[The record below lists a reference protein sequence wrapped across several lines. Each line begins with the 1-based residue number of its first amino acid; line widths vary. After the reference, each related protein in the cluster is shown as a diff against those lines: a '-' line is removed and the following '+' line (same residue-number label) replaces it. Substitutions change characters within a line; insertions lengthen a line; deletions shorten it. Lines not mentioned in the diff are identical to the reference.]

1 MNWRRMWRHLVT
13 DERAAHRLFPASTL
27 KRLEFATRHGEQMHT
42 GQVRLAIE
50 DSLPLAAIRRN
61 VSPRERAIDVFSA
74 LRVWDTAEN
83 DGVLV
88 YLLIADQAVEI
99 VADRGIAGK
108 VDPATW
114 QTICSKMEGRF
125 KAGDFA
131 DGVQVGLVEI
141 GALLTLHFPRRT
153 GDTATQ
159 SNDLPDAP
167 VML

>member
-13 DERAAHRLFPASTL
+13 DERATRRLFPAHTL
-27 KRLEFATRHGEQMHT
+27 KRLESATRHGEQMHT

-50 DSLPLAAIRRN
+50 DSLPLSAIRRN
-61 VSPRERAIDVFSA
+61 VAPRERAIEMFSA
-74 LRVWDTAEN
+74 LRVWDTEEN

-99 VADRGIAGK
+99 VADRGIDRK
-108 VDPATW
+108 VDNRVWKA
-114 QTICSKMEGRF
+114 ICDKMEQRF
-125 KAGDFA
+125 RAGDFA
-131 DGVQVGLVEI
+131 GGAQVGLVEI
-141 GALLTLHFPRRT
+141 GALLSVHFPRNT
-153 GDTATQ
+153 GDTTTQ